1 MANQLFTLITSV
13 WEKAVVTWDAV
24 WAVVWLDVL
33 AAIQGLLAVITVE
46 TVSHGSILEKQNS
59 NSQVGNLRGKKTHTE
74 KTGIFTA
81 MFAVNTQLICVMD
94 DKQGRY
100 TWKEV
105 VKNSEK
111 SKRKKTIFLLG
122 FESCVIKASS
132 GQGETV
138 REVVTLLSQ

>member
-1 MANQLFTLITSV
+1 M
-13 WEKAVVTWDAV
+13 
-24 WAVVWLDVL
+24 DVL

-59 NSQVGNLRGKKTHTE
+59 NSQVGNLRGKKPHTE

-81 MFAVNTQLICVMD
+81 IFAVNTQLICVMD

-122 FESCVIKASS
+122 FESYVIKASS

>member
-1 MANQLFTLITSV
+1 M
-13 WEKAVVTWDAV
+13 
-24 WAVVWLDVL
+24 DVL

-59 NSQVGNLRGKKTHTE
+59 NSQVCNLRGKKPHTE
-74 KTGIFTA
+74 KTGIFTTI
-81 MFAVNTQLICVMD
+81 FAVNTQLICVMD

-105 VKNSEK
+105 VKKNSEK
-111 SKRKKTIFLLG
+111 SKRKRTLFLLG
-122 FESCVIKASS
+122 FESCVIKASW
-132 GQGETV
+132 GQGERV

>member
-33 AAIQGLLAVITVE
+33 AAIQGFLAVVTVK

-59 NSQVGNLRGKKTHTE
+59 KTQVGNLRGENPHTE

-81 MFAVNTQLICVMD
+81 DIFAVNTQLICVMD

-100 TWKEV
+100 TWEQV
-105 VKNSEK
+105 VK
-111 SKRKKTIFLLG
+111 KK
-122 FESCVIKASS
+122 KKK
-132 GQGETV
+132 
-138 REVVTLLSQ
+138 